1 MLARP
6 ARPAR
11 PARRGAKR
19 TAALALALVSLVALI
34 PMLAAVAPVAPAGLV
49 APARAATTVDPMIAT
64 GNEHTCALMTDGTVR
79 CWGSNQTGQLG
90 TGQSSA
96 DLASAANP
104 VAVVGLSDVT
114 VTSLALSV
122 AHTCAL
128 IDDGTVRCWGDGGSG
143 RLGNGGTAE
152 SPTPV
157 AVSGISTATAIT
169 AGNDYTCAL
178 LTDETVACWG
188 NNSLGQLGD
197 GTTINRQTPVPVTGL
212 AGVTAI
218 SAGGSHTC
226 AIVTDGQVRCWGFNA
241 AGQLGDGTTT
251 LSSIAIAVLTS
262 GDDQNVNRLAGAT
275 RLSAGGAHTCAILR
289 NPSDD
294 FVCWGSNSKGQLGDG
309 STTSS
314 SNPVEAGDTMATVPV
329 AVSAGT
335 EHTCDLLGTRTV
347 RCWGNGDSG
356 RLGDGTTTNRSS
368 PVAVSGLSDVIVISA
383 GGFHTCALRSD
394 DTVRCWGSGGSGR
407 LGDGETTDR
416 TTPVSVL
423 ASGTASASPVPFSV
437 RVAAVVEAPVA
448 PLPAVSVGCTPGAG
462 AITVGTEVT
471 CTVTG
476 GDPGIEILWRAA
488 INPVIAEAGVT
499 LDADGTGTFAFTV
512 PPSALGA
519 ALTVEL
525 VAWTAPVTLGVVDA
539 GGLVP
544 TRVPAGEGPR
554 PGGEALALVGL
565 LAVVLVVVLA
575 VVGMLGA
582 SRMRRAG
589 IAG

>member
-6 ARPAR
+6 GR

-19 TAALALALVSLVALI
+19 TAALALVSLVALI
-34 PMLAAVAPVAPAGLV
+34 PMIAAVAPVAPAGLV
-49 APARAATTVDPMIAT
+49 APARAATAVDPMIAT
-64 GNEHTCALMTDGTVR
+64 GIEHTCALMTDGTVR
-79 CWGSNQTGQLG
+79 CWGSNQSGQLG

-114 VTSLALSV
+114 VTSLALGV

-143 RLGNGGTAE
+143 RLGNNSTAN

-197 GTTINRQTPVPVTGL
+197 GTTTNRQTPVPVTGL
-212 AGVTAI
+212 TGVTAI

-226 AIVTDGQVRCWGFNA
+226 AIVTDGQVRCWGNNA
-241 AGQLGDGTTT
+241 FGQLGDGTTT
-251 LSSIAIAVLTS
+251 SSSITVLAM
-262 GDDQNVNRLAGAT
+262 VNHSSPLAGAT
-275 RLSAGGAHTCAILR
+275 RLSAGGSHTCAILR
-289 NPSDD
+289 DPDDD
-294 FVCWGSNSKGQLGDG
+294 FVCWGRNLEGQLGDG

-314 SNPVEAGDTMATVPV
+314 STPVPAGDPTMTVPV

-347 RCWGNGDSG
+347 RCWGNGNSG

-368 PVAVSGLSDVIVISA
+368 PVAVSGLSDVLVISA
-383 GGFHTCALRSD
+383 GNSHTCALRTD
-394 DTVRCWGSGGSGR
+394 DTVRCWGNGSSGR
-407 LGDGETTDR
+407 LGDGETTNR

-423 ASGTASASPVPFSV
+423 ASGTASTSPVPFSV
-437 RVAAVVEAPVA
+437 RVAAVVETPVA
-448 PLPAVSVGCTPGAG
+448 PVPAVTVGCTPAAG

-476 GDPGIEILWRAA
+476 GDPGSEILWRAA

-512 PPSALGA
+512 PSSALGA

-525 VAWTAPVTLGVVDA
+525 VEWTAPVTLGVVGA
-539 GGLVP
+539 GALVP
-544 TRVPAGEGPR
+544 TRMPAGEGPW

-565 LAVVLVVVLA
+565 LAVA
-575 VVGMLGA
+575 GMLGA